1 MDPLVIYK
9 KEAFD
14 QFQTLIFR
22 LKTAITTDILSI
34 DYARM
39 AMQDEMEKMIA
50 EKAKKDPNLVKMLE
64 QASANIKDIE
74 ILKAQQ
80 ASQKAKKAI
89 FQDEDGFEIFDISE
103 ENKEIKKSEDT
114 I

>member
-1 MDPLVIYK
+1 MGYAQLDPLVIYK

-74 ILKAQQ
+74 ILQ

-89 FQDEDGFEIFDISE
+89 FQDEE
-103 ENKEIKKSEDT
+103 
-114 I
+114 

>member
-74 ILKAQQ
+74 ILQAKQ

-89 FQDEDGFEIFDISE
+89 FQDEE
-103 ENKEIKKSEDT
+103 
-114 I
+114 

>member
-1 MDPLVIYK
+1 VIYK

-39 AMQDEMEKMIA
+39 AMQDEMEKVLA

-74 ILKAQQ
+74 ISQAQQ

-89 FQDEDGFEIFDISE
+89 FQDEE
-103 ENKEIKKSEDT
+103 
-114 I
+114 

>member
-1 MDPLVIYK
+1 LDPLVIYK

-74 ILKAQQ
+74 ILQAKQ

-89 FQDEDGFEIFDISE
+89 FQDEE
-103 ENKEIKKSEDT
+103 
-114 I
+114 